1 MRSRALLTV
10 VDSHTEG
17 MPTRVLTAGVPPL
30 AGATMREKQAD
41 FAANHDAARRL
52 LMREPRGHRSMAGAV
67 LTAPCDPEAD
77 FGLLFIEVWGFLPMC
92 GHATIGA
99 ATVVVET
106 GLVPALEPE
115 TEVVFDTPA
124 GLVRTVVTVRDG
136 RAVSVRL
143 RNVPSFVLEAGITRA
158 VDGLGDV
165 TYDLAYGGNWYAVL
179 DAADVGLRVVPE
191 QAPELLRAGMRI
203 MRAVQALGHPVHP
216 ALGDVGPVAHVELVE
231 RTEEGGRNAVAI
243 DPGWLDRSPCGTGTS
258 ARVAQLAARGELGV
272 GDTFVQRSL
281 LDRTFTAT
289 IVAEADAGGVPAIV
303 PEVEGSAWISGL
315 GQLVLDP
322 TDPFPEGFL
331 LDEG

>member
-30 AGATMREKQAD
+30 VGTTMREKQAD
-41 FAANHDAARRL
+41 FAAHHDAARRL

-99 ATVVVET
+99 ATVMVET
-106 GLVPALEPE
+106 GLVPAVEPE

-143 RNVPSFVLEAGITRA
+143 RNVPSFVLEPGVTLA

-165 TYDLAYGGNWYAVL
+165 TYDLAYGGNWYVVL

-191 QAPELLRAGMRI
+191 QAPELLRAGMKI
-203 MRAVQALGHPVHP
+203 MRAVQALGHPAHP

-231 RTEEGGRNAVAI
+231 RTEDGGRNAVAI

-289 IVAEADAGGVPAIV
+289 IVAEAEAGGVPAIV